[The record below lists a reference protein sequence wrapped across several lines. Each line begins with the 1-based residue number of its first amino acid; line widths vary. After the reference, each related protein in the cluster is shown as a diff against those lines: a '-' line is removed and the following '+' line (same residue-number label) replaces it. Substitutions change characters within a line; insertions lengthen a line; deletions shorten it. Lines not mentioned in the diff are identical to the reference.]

1 MYIHVCIISYRFSPS
16 LKAGHAS
23 STTLWCFE
31 QVFGSSLETI
41 QTTPV
46 DIYHTAAYITID
58 GAAKNDQ
65 TNKFVSHL
73 ITSNGLCRNH

>member
-46 DIYHTAAYITID
+46 DIYHTTA
-58 GAAKNDQ
+58 
-65 TNKFVSHL
+65 
-73 ITSNGLCRNH
+73 